1 MIGENMN
8 IAILGLGTVGFG
20 VYDIIANNDYFKGFF
35 VTKVLDKDMSKK
47 SLVKEYTTV
56 TSNYDDILK
65 DKDIS
70 VIVETMG
77 AKDFSYLCIKRA
89 LEKGKS
95 VITANKEVMSVHL
108 QELTR
113 LKEENGCSLY
123 YEASVGGG
131 IPIMASLFELVKIN
145 EVSKISGILN
155 GTTNFILTKM
165 FKEGISFTE
174 SIEEAKREG
183 FAEADPTNDLE
194 GLDMVRKIS
203 ILSQIAYKA
212 EIDINDIYHFGIT
225 NINDDDV
232 KNIKNLGLMLK
243 LVASSQIVDNNLS
256 IQIEPVIIG
265 KNNIFSSISYE
276 NNIIEV
282 LSNING
288 PLSFIGK
295 GAGRYPTANAIC
307 NDLISIIEK
316 KKNYSFVCQ
325 SKINVCP
332 ININSQ
338 YYIRL
343 KDNEWIS
350 NDLIEFKRDT
360 YLLTKT
366 ISRKEFLEIVDKIV
380 FYARIL

>member
-1 MIGENMN
+1 MN

-20 VYDIIANNDYFKGFF
+20 VYDIIANNDYFKGFL
-35 VTKVLDKDMSKK
+35 VTKVLEKDFNKK

-56 TSNYDDILK
+56 VSNYDDILE

-77 AKDFSYLCIKRA
+77 AKDFSYLCIKKA

-95 VITANKEVMSVHL
+95 VITANKEVISVHL
-108 QELTR
+108 QELTK
-113 LKEENGCSLY
+113 LKEENSCSLY

-131 IPIMASLFELVKIN
+131 IPIIAPLFELVKIN

-174 SIEEAKREG
+174 SIEEAKRKG

-225 NINDDDV
+225 NINDNDV
-232 KNIKNLGLMLK
+232 NNIKNLGLMLK

-256 IQIEPVIIG
+256 IQIEPVLIG
-265 KNNIFSSISYE
+265 KNNIFSSINYE

-307 NDLISIIEK
+307 NDLISIIES
-316 KKNYSFVCQ
+316 KKNYSFICKN
-325 SKINVCP
+325 KINVCP
-332 ININSQ
+332 INISGQ

-343 KDNEWIS
+343 KDNESIS
-350 NDLIEFKRDT
+350 DDLIEFKRDT

-366 ISRKEFLEIVDKIV
+366 ISRKEFLEIFDKIV

>member
-20 VYDIIANNDYFKGFF
+20 VYDIIANNDYFKGFL
-35 VTKVLDKDMSKK
+35 VTKVLDKDLNKK

-56 TSNYDDILK
+56 TSNYDDILE

-77 AKDFSYLCIKRA
+77 AKDFSYLCIKKA

-108 QELTR
+108 QELTK
-113 LKEENGCSLY
+113 LKEENSCSLY

-131 IPIMASLFELVKIN
+131 IPIIAPLFELVKIN

-155 GTTNFILTKM
+155 GTTNFVLTKM

-174 SIEEAKREG
+174 SIEEAKRKG

-265 KNNIFSSISYE
+265 KNNIFSSINYE

-307 NDLISIIEK
+307 NDLISIIES
-316 KKNYSFVCQ
+316 KKNYSFMCQ
-325 SKINVCP
+325 NKINVCP
-332 ININSQ
+332 INISSQ